1 MQGLMTMN
9 TLTQRLLIAA
19 SAALLAG
26 ASTLA
31 MARGGNDCGPMGGMG
46 ADMPNGPRAEKMHAR
61 MGEQMAKRQADL
73 KAKLQLSAEQEGA
86 WISFTAA
93 MTPPNMANMPRMN
106 PAEMQ
111 ALTTPQRMEK
121 MQAMKAE
128 RDAQMSKRMEAT
140 KAFYA
145 ALTPEQQKVFDAQT
159 MRGMHGGQGGHHRG
173 GPRQG

>member
-1 MQGLMTMN
+1 
-9 TLTQRLLIAA
+9 
-19 SAALLAG
+19 
-26 ASTLA
+26 
-31 MARGGNDCGPMGGMG
+31 
-46 ADMPNGPRAEKMHAR
+46 
-61 MGEQMAKRQADL
+61 
-73 KAKLQLSAEQEGA
+73 
-86 WISFTAA
+86 

-128 RDAQMSKRMEAT
+128 RDAHMGKRMEAT

-145 ALTPEQQKVFDAQT
+145 ALTPEQQTVFDAQP